1 MRCKKS
7 TKTSTAFLHIRKT
20 SQIKKIIR
28 KYINPSL
35 RQQRYEINLR
45 KQKRHIYK
53 FTKIKQTKKKTEKEE
68 KKKIL
73 FVLIQTK
80 KLTKMYKQRIRFHL
94 RNEFCH

>member
-1 MRCKKS
+1 M
-7 TKTSTAFLHIRKT
+7 RKT
-20 SQIKKIIR
+20 A
-28 KYINPSL
+28 
-35 RQQRYEINLR
+35 
-45 KQKRHIYK
+45 
-53 FTKIKQTKKKTEKEE
+53 KIKQTKKKTEKEE

>member
-1 MRCKKS
+1 M
-7 TKTSTAFLHIRKT
+7 RKT
-20 SQIKKIIR
+20 A
-28 KYINPSL
+28 
-35 RQQRYEINLR
+35 
-45 KQKRHIYK
+45 
-53 FTKIKQTKKKTEKEE
+53 KIKQTNKKKTEKEE